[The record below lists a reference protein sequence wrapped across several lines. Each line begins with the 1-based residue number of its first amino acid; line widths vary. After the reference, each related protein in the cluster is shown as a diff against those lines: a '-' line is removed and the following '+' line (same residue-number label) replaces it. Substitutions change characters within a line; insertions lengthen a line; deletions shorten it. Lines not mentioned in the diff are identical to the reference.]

1 MDKFLNFL
9 GLTKRAGKLL
19 EGYNKCEEEI
29 KRSKIYLFIFSNNMS
44 NRTKE
49 KFVLYCEQYNIP
61 YIDSFSKEELGY
73 SIGRYEINI
82 LGVTDENMAKK
93 LLSYSNNN

>member
-1 MDKFLNFL
+1 MNKFLNFL
-9 GLTKRAGKLL
+9 GLAKRAGKLL

-29 KRSKIYLFIFSNNMS
+29 KRSKIYLFIFSDNIS
-44 NRTKE
+44 SRSKE
-49 KFVLYCEQYNIP
+49 KFIKYCEQYNIP

>member
-1 MDKFLNFL
+1 MNKFLNFL
-9 GLTKRAGKLL
+9 GLTKRSGKLL
-19 EGYNKCEEEI
+19 EGYNKCEEEM
-29 KRSKIYLFIFSNNMS
+29 KRSKIYLFIFSNTIS
-44 NRTKE
+44 SRSKS
-49 KFVLYCEQYNIP
+49 KFIKYCEQYNIP

-82 LGVTDENMAKK
+82 LGVTDKNMADK

>member
-49 KFVLYCEQYNIP
+49 KFVLYCEQYNIQ

>member
-19 EGYNKCEEEI
+19 EGYNKCEEEM
-29 KRSKIYLFIFSNNMS
+29 KRSKIYLFIFSNSIS
-44 NRTKE
+44 NRSKD
-49 KFVLYCEQYNIP
+49 N
-61 YIDSFSKEELGY
+61 FSKEELGY
-73 SIGRYEINI
+73 SIGRCEINI
-82 LGVTDENMAKK
+82 LGVTDENMAEK

>member
-19 EGYNKCEEEI
+19 EGYNKCEEEM
-29 KRSKIYLFIFSNNMS
+29 KRSKIYLFIFSNSIS
-44 NRTKE
+44 NRSKD
-49 KFVLYCEQYNIP
+49 KFVKYCEQCDIP
-61 YIDSFSKEELGY
+61 YIDNFSKEELGY
-73 SIGRYEINI
+73 SIGRCESNI
-82 LGVTDENMAKK
+82 LGVTDENMAEK

>member
-19 EGYNKCEEEI
+19 EGYNKCEEEM
-29 KRSKIYLFIFSNNMS
+29 KRSMIYLFIFSNSIS
-44 NRTKE
+44 NRSKD
-49 KFVLYCEQYNIP
+49 KFVKYCEQYDIP
-61 YIDSFSKEELGY
+61 YIDNFSKEELGY
-73 SIGRYEINI
+73 SIGRCEINI
-82 LGVTDENMAKK
+82 LGVTDENMAEK

>member
-19 EGYNKCEEEI
+19 EGYNKCEEEV
-29 KRSKIYLFIFSNNMS
+29 KGSKIYLFIFSNDIS
-44 NRTKE
+44 SRSKE
-49 KFVLYCEQYNIP
+49 KFIKYCEQYNIP